1 MSATSVSPKI
11 AVNPANTA
19 GGITSFHSGREQF
32 VMKKS
37 YSIENGYAGRRR
49 SLVDDARFETKVNRE
64 NREHL
69 LHENSLSRE
78 NSTSQEELV
87 LPDDVFTVGENGR
100 LLVAII
106 IRMREEMVTL
116 SRTFKTIQHCKGTLL
131 HVESRLS
138 HNKDEHQFEVI
149 LKLDIARDN
158 LISLLKL
165 LKQSTSLSRVTVASA
180 TNFVGDIPEIWFPKH
195 ISELDLC
202 NHLVT
207 RYEPDLDQGHPG
219 FTDAVYRKR
228 RQEIA
233 DIAFNYKHGEPIPR
247 IEYSLEDKSTWKAVY
262 TELMSLLPKH
272 ACRQHMEALSLLEK
286 ECGYA
291 ADNIPQLED
300 ISNFLKRRTGFS
312 LRPAAG
318 LLTARDFLASL
329 AYRVFQCTQYVR
341 HSSSPYHSPEP
352 DCIHELLGHVP
363 ILADRNFAQFSQ
375 ELGLASLGAS
385 DSDIE
390 KFSTMYWFTV
400 EFGLCKQNGE
410 LKAYG
415 AGLLSSYGE
424 LQHALSG
431 KPSLLA
437 FDPTVC
443 AVQPY
448 QDQDYQDVYFVAESL
463 EDALQK
469 FRGWVAENIRRPY
482 EVCYN
487 PFTQTAEVVDSI
499 TALANVTKQVQT
511 DLSHVCTALHKMK

>member
-1 MSATSVSPKI
+1 MSAISLSTKTSVNS
-11 AVNPANTA
+11 TSS
-19 GGITSFHSGREQF
+19 ITSLNSGREQF

-49 SLVDDARFETKVNRE
+49 SLVDDARFESKVNRE
-64 NREHL
+64 NRESL

-78 NSTSQEELV
+78 NSLSGEEV
-87 LPDDVFTVGENGR
+87 FLPEDSLTVGENGR
-100 LLVAII
+100 LLVALI
-106 IRMREEMVTL
+106 IRMREEMVSL
-116 SRTFKTIQHCKGTLL
+116 SRTLKTIQNCKGTLL
-131 HVESRLS
+131 HVESRPSQNL
-138 HNKDEHQFEVI
+138 DESQFEVI
-149 LKLDIARDN
+149 LKLDIAREN
-158 LISLLKL
+158 LVSLLKL

-180 TNFVGDIPEIWFPKH
+180 TNFVAEIPEIWFPKH
-195 ISELDLC
+195 VSELDLC

-219 FTDAVYRKR
+219 FTDVVYRKR

-247 IEYSLEDKSTWKAVY
+247 IKYSVEDKNTWKAVY

-272 ACRQHMEALSLLEK
+272 ACRQHLEAFALLEK

-291 ADNIPQLED
+291 PDNIPQLED
-300 ISNFLKRRTGFS
+300 ISHFLKRRTGFS

-329 AYRVFQCTQYVR
+329 AYRVFQCTQYIR

-352 DCIHELLGHVP
+352 DAIHELLGHVP

-400 EFGLCKQNGE
+400 EFGLCKQKGE

-431 KPSLLA
+431 KPCLLP
-437 FDPTVC
+437 FDPIVC

-448 QDQDYQDVYFVAESL
+448 QDLDYQDVYFVSESL

-469 FRGWVAENIRRPY
+469 FRSWVAGSIRRPY

-487 PFTQTAEVVDSI
+487 PFTQSAEIVDSI
-499 TALANVTKQVQT
+499 TGLANVTKQVQT
-511 DLSHVCTALHKMK
+511 DLSHICTALHKMK